1 MRGDPRRFAV
11 ARALDR
17 RSAMRTSMPAVLFVV
32 GLLGSSVAWA
42 GPAEDDFANR
52 CADPDV
58 VKCVSFDE
66 AAEVDPFVYPPSGEE
81 QKRGIVDADVRASG
95 DGSLRF
101 EIPSNTGAD
110 TSGSFWQNF
119 SDDLSVQFGEGEE
132 FYVQWR
138 QRFSPEFLATAYEG
152 GGGWKQVIIGEG
164 DRADGSIAYSCTTLE
179 VVTVNGYHRGFPS
192 MYHSCGVKD
201 GQYEG
206 LEEPVPPY
214 DFLLQNAVRDPGCLY
229 SLGNAGN
236 GYVPPCIGYVA
247 DEWMTFQVHVAIGT
261 WYQNDGVYHHD
272 STVQLWVG
280 AEGETSQLAIDFSP
294 TDPECQGTQE
304 SLPGCQTGYDL
315 VNDNPDAKYGKVWLL
330 PYNTGKDP
338 AASHPTAY
346 TWFDELVI
354 SRSPIPDPGAAPP
367 PGSDESGSE
376 GGADDS
382 GGDVDDDGGVDDGV
396 GESAASADDASD
408 AADTNDVTTD
418 EGDGGAA
425 PDDDAQGCGCR
436 ADNDRVPW
444 FLAFVV
450 AALFRRAECKRSTK
464 P

>member
-1 MRGDPRRFAV
+1 MRHAFA
-11 ARALDR
+11 
-17 RSAMRTSMPAVLFVV
+17 
-32 GLLGSSVAWA
+32 LLGSTLTMLAPTLAWG
-42 GPAEDDFANR
+42 GPAEEDFANR
-52 CADPDV
+52 CADPNV
-58 VKCVSFDE
+58 VKCVSFDDPV
-66 AAEVDPFVYPPSGEE
+66 EVDPFVYPPSGEE
-81 QKRGIVDADVRASG
+81 EKRGIVDTQERASG

-138 QRFSPEFLATAYEG
+138 QRFSPEFLSTAYEG

-164 DRADGSIAYSCTTLE
+164 DRQDAIAYSCTTLE

-206 LEEPVPPY
+206 FEEPVPPS
-214 DFLLQNAVRDPGCLY
+214 DFLLQNGVRDPGCLY

-247 DEWMTFQVHVAIGT
+247 DEWMTFQVHIAIGT
-261 WYQNDGVYHHD
+261 WYQNDGVYSHD

-280 AEGETSQLAIDFSP
+280 REGEESQIAIDYRP
-294 TDPECQGTQE
+294 MDPECQAIQQ
-304 SLPGCQTGYDL
+304 SQPGCQTGYDL

-354 SRSPIPDPGAAPP
+354 SRAPIPDPGAAPP
-367 PGSDESGSE
+367 PGSDESGSADGDE
-376 GGADDS
+376 SAGDSGGGDAPGDGDGGDAATDGADSGSAGGDDTNGAPTEGGGADGVG
-382 GGDVDDDGGVDDGV
+382 GGDG
-396 GESAASADDASD
+396 AS
-408 AADTNDVTTD
+408 
-418 EGDGGAA
+418 
-425 PDDDAQGCGCR
+425 GCGCTTG
-436 ADNDRVPW
+436 
-444 FLAFVV
+444 
-450 AALFRRAECKRSTK
+450 AATLPSLFSVFAIVRRRRRA
-464 P
+464 

>member
-1 MRGDPRRFAV
+1 MRH
-11 ARALDR
+11 
-17 RSAMRTSMPAVLFVV
+17 AMLPFSGT
-32 GLLGSSVAWA
+32 LLVSFSAWA

-58 VKCVSFDE
+58 VKCVSFDV

-81 QKRGIVDADVRASG
+81 VKRGIVDTDVRASG

-119 SDDLSVQFGEGEE
+119 SDDLTVQFGEGEE

-138 QRFSPEFLATAYEG
+138 QRFSPEFVSTAYEG

-164 DRADGSIAYSCTTLE
+164 DRPDGSIAYSCTTLE

-229 SLGNAGN
+229 SLGNEAT
-236 GYVPPCIGYVA
+236 YVPPCVGYVP

-272 STVQLWVG
+272 STIQQWVG
-280 AEGETSQLAIDFSP
+280 REGETSQMTIDFSP
-294 TDPECQGTQE
+294 KDAECQGMQQ

-354 SRSPIPDPGAAPP
+354 SRAPIPDPGAAPP
-367 PGSDESGSE
+367 PGSDESG
-376 GGADDS
+376 
-382 GGDVDDDGGVDDGV
+382 DDDGGVDSDSGDVDDGDDDGV
-396 GESAASADDASD
+396 GETAASADDDDDDGADSNAATDDGSDSD
-408 AADTNDVTTD
+408 A
-418 EGDGGAA
+418 GAA
-425 PDDDAQGCGCR
+425 GEDAAGCGCR
-436 ADNDRVPW
+436 TDHRAGGW
-444 FLAFVV
+444 FLVLFVL
-450 AALFRRAECKRSTK
+450 ALRRRAECKRSTK